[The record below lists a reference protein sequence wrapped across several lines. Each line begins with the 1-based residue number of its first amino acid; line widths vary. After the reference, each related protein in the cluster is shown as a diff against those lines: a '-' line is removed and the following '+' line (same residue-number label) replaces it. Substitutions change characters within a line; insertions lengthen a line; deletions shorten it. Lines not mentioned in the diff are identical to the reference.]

1 MFRKTIAVTASTLLA
16 GMAIAS
22 APAASASDPAL
33 QPGKVPAK
41 TLVVTIAGLQSG
53 VNGRVRVTGPGTY
66 RTTIKGNGT
75 RTLSNLVPGR
85 YRLKAKAVST
95 SSGKARATKKT
106 RTTRVK
112 VTAKKG
118 AKVLVL
124 YVTPGTV

>member
-1 MFRKTIAVTASTLLA
+1 M
-16 GMAIAS
+16 
-22 APAASASDPAL
+22 
-33 QPGKVPAK
+33 
-41 TLVVTIAGLQSG
+41 
-53 VNGRVRVTGPGTY
+53 TGPGDY

-85 YRLKAKAVST
+85 YRLKAKLSST